1 MPEVYDSGN
10 VMSLDNDEE
19 LRDVTPINGDDED
32 LKRVIPK
39 GMNDSEIIELYFARD
54 ERAISETQ
62 VKYDSYLRTVS
73 GKVISSAE
81 DVSECVN
88 DTYLG
93 AWNAIPPTRPNIFR
107 IFLARITRNLS
118 LKKLRLAFAEKR
130 GGGEAALTLDELE
143 EVVESGSRIDEELEA
158 KELAG
163 MIDEFLAGR
172 AVVDRKIFIS
182 RYWYFDSIKEI
193 ADRFS
198 FTESKVKMTLKRSR
212 DDLKSY
218 LETRGVVI

>member
-19 LRDVTPINGDDED
+19 LKDVTPINGDDED

-62 VKYDSYLRTVS
+62 GKYDSYLRTVS
-73 GKVISSAE
+73 GKIIKSSE

-118 LKKLRLAFAEKR
+118 LKKLRSAYAEKR